1 MFLSSADGHVGEL
14 LELPKGC
21 QVPFLGSRQKVGY
34 LSRCC
39 SRKGP
44 HLPLRGE
51 SPWVSQVVEGNLGL
65 LSSCDGDLKPAR
77 VASGKSSLL
86 SSCEGTLGI
95 PPQSVQVLMATSGFE
110 AGTSGFLSSS
120 EMDLGGP
127 MEFDQGTQASSPVET
142 WSSASLS
149 RFQRVVKL
157 PVEWT

>member
-1 MFLSSADGHVGEL
+1 
-14 LELPKGC
+14 
-21 QVPFLGSRQKVGY
+21 
-34 LSRCC
+34 
-39 SRKGP
+39 
-44 HLPLRGE
+44 
-51 SPWVSQVVEGNLGL
+51 
-65 LSSCDGDLKPAR
+65 
-77 VASGKSSLL
+77 
-86 SSCEGTLGI
+86 
-95 PPQSVQVLMATSGFE
+95 MATSGFE